1 MRFFDAFLGT
11 EKLIKRRRT
20 AGFFANLHG
29 NRQTRGIHTFHV
41 DLDSGEV
48 IPRNLF
54 STPVDPIYSFNYG
67 RFVCVT
73 YRNPQAI
80 EGQGG
85 INSYSAT
92 ADLLAL
98 VSRASDEGKTY
109 VHGCANGDDKTAT
122 FVFCADYYNGDVVS
136 IRIIKKKLVK
146 VKGHF
151 QQEGASVDEKF
162 QTQSHPVFVHSYE
175 DTNKIVF
182 LDLGLDEV
190 VFLDYDE
197 DGQFTKDEAHSFKVK
212 PGNGPVK
219 LVFSADGKFA
229 YILNQL
235 ASTIDVYE
243 VDGYKFN
250 LIQTIDSYK
259 KTDETIVN
267 QATNIALSTD
277 GDFFYAL
284 NSGDDSI
291 VIFKVNEDHT
301 LTYGDFCDTSKNP
314 VDLLVYENTLVV
326 VACGDGS
333 SLETYRLVDEKRI
346 HLMDLNHGYLVHEP
360 VCLTKFESKL

>member
-1 MRFFDAFLGT
+1 MRFFDAFMGA

-20 AGFFANLHG
+20 AAFFANLHG
-29 NRQTRGIHTFHV
+29 NKQTRGIHTFHV
-41 DLDSGEV
+41 DLDSGE
-48 IPRNLF
+48 ILPRNLF

-67 RFVCVT
+67 RFVCIT

-109 VHGCANGDDKTAT
+109 VHGCANGDDTNAT
-122 FVFCADYYNGDVVS
+122 FVFCADYHNGDVVS

-146 VKGHF
+146 IKGHF
-151 QQEGASVDEKF
+151 IQEGSSLDEKY
-162 QTQSHPVFVHSYE
+162 QTQSHPTFIHSFN
-175 DTNKIVF
+175 DTNKIVYV
-182 LDLGLDEV
+182 DLGLDEV
-190 VFLDYDE
+190 VFLDYDQE
-197 DGQFTKDEAHSFKVK
+197 GYFTKDETHSFKVK
-212 PGNGPVK
+212 AGNGPCK
-219 LVFSADGKFA
+219 LIFDAAGKFA

-235 ASTIDVYE
+235 ASTIDVYQ
-243 VDGYKFN
+243 VDGYKFT

-259 KTDETIVN
+259 KEDPDQSNLATDFE
-267 QATNIALSTD
+267 LSTN
-277 GDFFYAL
+277 GDFAYAL

-291 VIFKVNEDHT
+291 VIFKVNDDHT

-314 VDLLVYENTLVV
+314 VDMLVYENSLVV

-333 SLETYRLVDEKRI
+333 SLESYRLVDEKRI